1 MWGDRFSLD
10 RGCVGTFV
18 GVLGMPFP
26 DDDQAVP
33 LLPRATSNLGSG
45 APGLPA
51 SAELLLAALW
61 VGVTEA
67 PPPTG
72 TLVPPCPTLM
82 KRAAPGP

>member
-1 MWGDRFSLD
+1 MGGDRLSLD

-26 DDDQAVP
+26 DDNQAVP

-61 VGVTEA
+61 VGVREA
-67 PPPTG
+67 PRPQEHSCLP
-72 TLVPPCPTLM
+72 
-82 KRAAPGP
+82 APL

>member
-1 MWGDRFSLD
+1 MGGDRLSLD

-18 GVLGMPFP
+18 GVLGMLFP

-67 PPPTG
+67 PRPQEHSCLP
-72 TLVPPCPTLM
+72 
-82 KRAAPGP
+82 APL